1 MSRVYRFWIA
11 LLLSLF
17 TGFPADTAPQKALFV
32 VRVEGLKSI
41 PKDEK
46 PAPANKEAATKG
58 EAENPPAEFAL
69 ESGTAEGAVE
79 ARAQQIQGMN
89 GTPLLRRGSGP
100 GPRAATGV
108 GRAFDFLFPRGKPLL
123 SKNPNARRDPLR
135 ILEE

>member
-11 LLLSLF
+11 LLPGLF

-32 VRVEGLKSI
+32 VRVEGLKPI

-46 PAPANKEAATKG
+46 PAKASKEVATD
-58 EAENPPAEFAL
+58 NPPAEFTL
-69 ESGTAEGAVE
+69 ESETAQGEVE

-100 GPRAATGV
+100 GPRAATGA
-108 GRAFDFLFPRGKPLL
+108 GRALEFLFPRGKPLL